1 MAEAEGKA
9 ASTKRPS
16 TGTHT
21 WQKSG
26 FKNGKSAQA
35 ERPAQSPKCPECTSQ
50 GVWRDGLRYLSD
62 GRTVQRFLCRSCGY
76 RFCEP
81 KIEVHVRGQISKRLK
96 PHDDLT
102 HDIIA
107 DFDLPLKEPL
117 DGLPL
122 QRREYVGSHKRTI
135 LGQYLNTFP
144 DYNSTR
150 QVRAEENEAKNLSQQ
165 RTRKKQ
171 AAGATKTDQATVK
184 GKVIDFLWWMEKQG
198 YAKETIRGYS
208 SCLRALLHRNADLFD
223 PESVKEALAKEKAWS
238 QNRRRNVINAYTL
251 FLRFSGLS
259 WEKPRCK
266 VTRKIP
272 FIPMEQEIDDLIAG
286 SSRKVAAFLQ
296 LLKETAMRS
305 GEAKRLLWTDID
317 FERRFITL
325 NQPEK
330 NSLPRIWH
338 VSTRLL
344 QMLNALPKKSLRVF
358 GDGPINSIK
367 STFIKGRRRLAS
379 KLQNPRLLQIH
390 FHTLR
395 HWKATMEYHRTK
407 DILHVKAFLGHKKL
421 DNVAIYVHL
430 DQKLF
435 IDTDEGFTC
444 RVAHNVGEAIA
455 LIETGFEY
463 ITGEYTDGGKL
474 FRKRK

>member
-1 MAEAEGKA
+1 MADGKA
-9 ASTKRPS
+9 GFHKGTKAKSLTR
-16 TGTHT
+16 
-21 WQKSG
+21 QKSG
-26 FKNGKSAQA
+26 FKRGKSAEP
-35 ERPAQSPKCPECTSQ
+35 ERPAQPPKQAITMSTPLACPQCNSRRI
-50 GVWRDGLRYLSD
+50 WKDGLRYPRSNQ
-62 GRTVQRFLCRSCGY
+62 GSAVQRWLCRECAY
-76 RFCEP
+76 RFLDPNFKQLQKAFNGSDMSEHIQRILTKKLKTKTAILSYCRVSNDP
-81 KIEVHVRGQISKRLK
+81 AGRVSTGQPRLVQNLAEV
-96 PHDDLT
+96 
-102 HDIIA
+102 
-107 DFDLPLKEPL
+107 E
-117 DGLPL
+117 
-122 QRREYVGSHKRTI
+122 
-135 LGQYLNTFP
+135 
-144 DYNSTR
+144 TR
-150 QVRAEENEAKNLSQQ
+150 QEK
-165 RTRKKQ
+165 

-184 GKVIDFLWWMEKQG
+184 GKVIDFLWWMEKQN
-198 YAKETIRGYS
+198 YAKETIRGYG

-223 PESVKEALAKEKAWS
+223 PESVKEALAREKTWS
-238 QNRRRNVINAYTL
+238 QNRHRNVINAYTL

-317 FERRFITL
+317 FERRLITL

-330 NSLPRIWH
+330 NSLPRIWR

-344 QMLNALPKKSLRVF
+344 QMLNALPKKSLKVF

-463 ITGEYTDGGKL
+463 VTGEYTDGGKL